1 MRTLFVAALFLTVPL
16 LARDPLAKRIAHA
29 DPATYTERASVHA
42 GAGPMRYA
50 TLIPGAAFTTNFF
63 FIHRGELLPGG
74 GIGHHFH
81 NKMEEMFF
89 ILDGK
94 AEFTIDSNTATLEGP
109 AGAPCRLSHSHA
121 IYNPTNQPVQ
131 WMNISITERKGKYDA
146 FDTNNTMVGARN
158 DEKPLFIHAK
168 FDKALLRPMENF
180 HGGKGTVMYRR
191 TLQPE
196 VFTTNWSFVDHLVLP
211 PGTSTGKI
219 RHPSVEKLFYVLNGS
234 GTVTVDGESATF
246 GKDDALA
253 VLLND
258 VHSLENNGTADLELI
273 IVGAATE
280 KYMLDTIEVE

>member
-1 MRTLFVAALFLTVPL
+1 MRTLFVSALILTVPL

-29 DPATYTERASVHA
+29 DPATYTQRDSVHA

-63 FIHRGELLPGG
+63 FVHRGELLPGG

-94 AEFTIDSNTATLEGP
+94 AEFTIDNSTATLEGP

-131 WMNISITERKGKYDA
+131 WMNISITEREGKYD
-146 FDTNNTMVGARN
+146 
-158 DEKPLFIHAK
+158 
-168 FDKALLRPMENF
+168 PMENLY
-180 HGGKGTVMYRR
+180 GGTGTVMYRR

-211 PGTSTGKI
+211 PGTSMGRI

-234 GTVTVDGESATF
+234 GTVTVDGESAPF
-246 GKDDALA
+246 KKDDAVA
-253 VLLND
+253 ILLND
-258 VHSLENNGTADLELI
+258 VHSLENNGTTDLELI

-280 KYMLDTIEVE
+280 KYMLDTVEVK